1 MCALKAASRPHRH
14 GFTLLEV
21 LFVITISVIMMTAV
35 VNGFSRYTRE
45 RSAQQ
50 AAYLLSRDLRLARA
64 TAIGSRQAVSLVVD
78 PATQSYVIRNVAGT
92 VVARRTFAAG
102 SDLTIESI
110 RLGLPGDSV
119 TFSPH
124 GVATL
129 TGVTGGVA
137 EAVIGSPTREYV
149 VRFNA
154 TGSSRIE
161 ER

>member
-1 MCALKAASRPHRH
+1 MYALTAADRSGRH

-21 LFVITISVIMMTAV
+21 LFVITVSVIMMAAV
-35 VNGFSRYTRE
+35 INSFSRYTRE

-64 TAIGSRQAVSLVVD
+64 TAIGSRRPVSLVVT
-78 PATQSYVIRNVAGT
+78 PETRSYVIRDSRGT

-102 SDLTIESI
+102 SDLMIESLS
-110 RLGLPGDSV
+110 LGLDGDSV
-119 TFSPH
+119 TFSSR
-124 GVATL
+124 GVADL
-129 TGVTGGVA
+129 SGVRGGLA

>member
-1 MCALKAASRPHRH
+1 MYALTAAGRPDRH

-21 LFVITISVIMMTAV
+21 LFVITVSVIMMTAV
-35 VNGFSRYTRE
+35 VNGFSSYTRE

-64 TAIGSRQAVSLVVD
+64 TAIGSRQSVSLVVD
-78 PATQSYVIRNVAGT
+78 SANHSYVIRDNSGT

-102 SDLTIESI
+102 SDLMIESI
-110 RLGLPGDSV
+110 TLGLPGDSV
-119 TFSPH
+119 TFSPQ

-137 EAVIGSPTREYV
+137 EAVIGSPSREYV

>member
-1 MCALKAASRPHRH
+1 MYALTVAEPRGRY

-35 VNGFSRYTRE
+35 VNSFSRYTRE

-64 TAIGSRQAVSLVVD
+64 TAIGSRQRVSLVVT
-78 PATQSYVIRNVAGT
+78 PATRSYVIRDSRGT
-92 VVARRTFAAG
+92 VVTRRTFAAG
-102 SDLTIESI
+102 SEMMIESL

-119 TFSPH
+119 TFTAQ

-137 EAVIGSPTREYV
+137 EAVIGSPTRQYV

-154 TGSSRIE
+154 TGSSRII